1 MTMRHILLVLA
12 LFAAPAAAQAADVT
26 GNWLTGD
33 KSALVVIAR
42 CGEALCGTIAKVLIE
57 RPGYPKTDV
66 RNPDPKL
73 RNRPIEGLRILSGF
87 SRRGDKWEGGRIYDP
102 RSGKSYASKMAL
114 NSDGSLNVSGC
125 IPIFCK
131 TVRWTRAR

>member
-1 MTMRHILLVLA
+1 M
-12 LFAAPAAAQAADVT
+12 
-26 GNWLTGD
+26 
-33 KSALVVIAR
+33 VVIAR

-73 RNRPIEGLRILSGF
+73 RSRPIQGLRILGGFTRSGD
-87 SRRGDKWEGGRIYDP
+87 RWEGGRIYDP
-102 RSGKSYASKMAL
+102 RSGKSYASKLAL

-125 IPIFCK
+125 ISIFCK